1 MSAFYHYVFLSPL
14 CQRHMLLYIYIKK
27 PTSVKTFP
35 QQLYTC
41 INISDTDTISE
52 HLSIAD
58 IAKA

>member
-1 MSAFYHYVFLSPL
+1 MSAFYSYVSLSPL
-14 CQRHMLLYIYIKK
+14 SKK
-27 PTSVKTFP
+27 HATAKKNTSVKTFP

-41 INISDTDTISE
+41 INLSDTDTINE